1 MIFSLNRFRRKK
13 KPPKANV
20 LIVDPGHGGRLPG
33 AISKCGRWRE
43 KDINLGV
50 ARYLREWVQERS
62 FKERLNLI
70 TFSTRSMDSYASL
83 SERTEFAN
91 EAVKDYGP
99 PKSVFVSIHTN
110 ARPMRGKHG
119 IEFETYYYKGSE
131 EGWSLAS
138 HILNE
143 LLKLSLFDIPIIDRG
158 VKVGERKS
166 KSSGLM
172 KPFYVLKH
180 TSMVS
185 ALVEL
190 GFLSDKEEAII
201 LSKPENQERM
211 AKAILDGV
219 VKYLGLGIKE
229 YPI

>member
-50 ARYLREWVQERS
+50 ARYLIAWVKERS
-62 FKERLNLI
+62 HKERLNLL
-70 TFSTRSMDSYASL
+70 TFSTRAVDINKSL
-83 SERTEFAN
+83 KERCEFAN
-91 EAVKDYGP
+91 LAMAQYGP
-99 PKSVFVSIHTN
+99 PKAVFVSIHTN

-119 IEFETYYYKGSE
+119 IEFETYYYKGSG
-131 EGWSLAS
+131 EGWKLAS
-138 HILNE
+138 AILKE
-143 LLKLSLFDIPIIDRG
+143 LLKLHTLDIPIIDRG
-158 VKVGERKS
+158 VKVGERMGKD
-166 KSSGLM
+166 GEM

-180 TSMVS
+180 TSMVA

-190 GFLSDKEEAII
+190 GFISDNEEAII

-219 VKYLGLGIKE
+219 VGYLGLGQN
-229 YPI
+229 P